1 MKSGKGTLKKKTIL
15 LIDDETDWLT
25 AMSNALEGQSYKL
38 MLADSGESALEKMS
52 KLKPD
57 LILADVRMPIMNGFE
72 LFEKVRSNPKLK
84 SIPYVFMS
92 SIEDYDAIHVAKQ
105 LGADDYVTKPF
116 DSQDAKDVVEKL
128 MKQFNL

>member
-1 MKSGKGTLKKKTIL
+1 MKSDKGTSKKKTIL

-25 AMSNALEGQSYKL
+25 AMSGALEGQSYKL
-38 MLADSGESALEKMS
+38 ILADSGESALI
-52 KLKPD
+52 KLNESKPD
-57 LILADVRMPIMNGFE
+57 LILADVRMPVMNGFE

-84 SIPYVFMS
+84 AIPYVFMS
-92 SIEDYDAIHVAKQ
+92 SIDDYDAIHVAKQ